1 MGQQSRTFG
10 CFLLNRTLCTFLIEF
25 VQIVCVHTVVLAVS
39 PPGERRV
46 LTQPILGW
54 RPSPLKGLWEE
65 TRHTAGLHPDTRL
78 LASSVRQR
86 DLSELMHHAF

>member
-1 MGQQSRTFG
+1 M
-10 CFLLNRTLCTFLIEF
+10 
-25 VQIVCVHTVVLAVS
+25 VS
-39 PPGERRV
+39 LPGERRV

-65 TRHTAGLHPDTRL
+65 AQHTGGLHPDTRL

-86 DLSELMHHAF
+86 DPSELMRHAF